1 MKQLDKEEN
10 ATIQIEKNIMF
21 VSTIYDSF
29 EALEEILSKL
39 KLKEATNL
47 VRLAKKSFA
56 EEVFKY
62 AKENNIYV
70 SNTKENTEN
79 RIAIN

>member
-1 MKQLDKEEN
+1 MKQIYKEESD
-10 ATIQIEKNIMF
+10 IQIEKNIMF

-29 EALEEILSKL
+29 EALEETLSKL
-39 KLKEATNL
+39 KLGEATNL

-70 SNTKENTEN
+70 ADKQESPET